1 MADGGDDIP
10 LTCISN
16 DQLQLQINA
25 LLVYPFT
32 FNFFFKLFGK
42 QTHTDIFG
50 PIVKIPIML
59 GYRVFGNFQNL
70 DLQSTPG
77 DFLFRC
83 WSEFRILHYI
93 CVGPFAKE
101 VVIFYINI

>member
-32 FNFFFKLFGK
+32 LNLFFKLFGK

-50 PIVKIPIML
+50 PIVKIPVML
-59 GYRVFGNFQNL
+59 SESRFAKHRSVVG
-70 DLQSTPG
+70 
-77 DFLFRC
+77 C
-83 WSEFRILHYI
+83 WSEFRILH
-93 CVGPFAKE
+93 VFALVPSPKK
-101 VVIFYINI
+101 